1 MSSIAWYLLGSVA
14 LIRRVY
20 GFEVISV
27 YFRVLPWPSSFL
39 AMGARG
45 DLGHTLVFE
54 TDGMNV

>member
-1 MSSIAWYLLGSVA
+1 MFVVVCHSPGFAAMILRV
-14 LIRRVY
+14 RRFC
-20 GFEVISV
+20 GT
-27 YFRVLPWPSSFL
+27 FRVLPWIPWPSSFL